1 MNLSPH
7 HISTLQN
14 LFAKHPSIKE
24 ALLFGSRALGTHRES
39 SDIDIA
45 LKGDISPTLIAHLK
59 EELEDST
66 LPYFCDIISYEKA
79 PKKLKE
85 SIDSHALPL
94 YTKEVQWQ
102 EARLGELVEIIG
114 GGTPKT
120 SIAEYW
126 NGDIPWLSIADF
138 NNDSKFVYQTEKTI
152 TLLGLEKSSTKMLK
166 KGDIIFSARGTIGAI
181 AMLGKD
187 MAFNQSCYGIRAKK
201 EIDRH
206 YLYYLLKSLKPLF
219 HSNAYGSVF
228 DTITKENF
236 SQIIVSLPPL
246 ERQREIA
253 EILSSFD
260 DKIDFLHRQNKT
272 LESLAQTLF
281 HHYFIENAKEEWEEG
296 SLSEWI
302 EDTLG
307 GDWGKELPSK
317 DYDKKVFCFRGTDI
331 ADLNNGLPTKI
342 PLRYIK
348 ESKLKK
354 IEPKN
359 GDILFE
365 ISGGTET
372 QSTGR
377 ATYINENVK
386 ALFNSPIVFSN
397 FCRLLVV
404 KDEDYSF
411 FVFLYLKYLYN
422 NDEFFAYENGSSGIK
437 NLDYKSLLTDSLI
450 KIPPQEEIIKFNDEV
465 SKYFYKIDRNK
476 KEIQRLNLLANQG
489 LFLLDSKN
497 K

>member
-1 MNLSPH
+1 MNLHSKH
-7 HISTLQN
+7 LKTLQT
-14 LFAKHPSIKE
+14 LFSKHPTIAQ
-24 ALLFGSRALGTHRES
+24 ALLFGSRALGTHKES
-39 SDIDIA
+39 SDIDIV
-45 LKGDISPTLIAHLK
+45 LKGDITPTLLAHLK

-66 LPYFCDIISYEKA
+66 LPYFCDILDYERA
-79 PKKLKE
+79 PQELKE
-85 SIDSHALPL
+85 HIDIHALTL
-94 YTKEVQWQ
+94 YKREEEWQ
-102 EARLGELVEIIG
+102 EVRLGDIIEIIG

-152 TLLGLEKSSTKMLK
+152 TPLGLEKSSTKMLQ
-166 KGDIIFSARGTIGAI
+166 KGDIIFSARGTVGVV
-181 AMLGKD
+181 AMLGRD

-201 EIDRH
+201 EIDKH

-219 HSNAYGSVF
+219 CNNAYGSVF
-228 DTITKENF
+228 DTITKESF
-236 SQIIVSLPPL
+236 SQITIPLPPL
-246 ERQREIA
+246 ERQKEIA

-260 DKIDFLHRQNKT
+260 DKIDFLHRQNHT

-281 HHYFIENAKEEWEEG
+281 RHYFIDNAKEEWGEG
-296 SLSEWI
+296 SLFEWV

-307 GDWGKELPSK
+307 GDWGKEFPNK
-317 DYDKKVFCFRGTDI
+317 DFNKQVVCFRGTDI

-359 GDILFE
+359 GDIIFE

-397 FCRLLVV
+397 FCRLLVI
-404 KDEDYSF
+404 KNENYSF
-411 FVFLYLKYLYN
+411 FLYLYLRYLYEN
-422 NDEFFAYENGSSGIK
+422 NEFFAYENGSSGIK
-437 NLDYKSLLTDSLI
+437 NLDYKGLLSDNLI
-450 KIPPQEEIIKFNDEV
+450 KIPSQKEIINFNNEV
-465 SKYFYKIDRNK
+465 EEYFYKIDKNK
-476 KEIQRLNLLANQG
+476 KEIQRLKKFCHKTLYM
-489 LFLLDSKN
+489 FF
-497 K
+497 